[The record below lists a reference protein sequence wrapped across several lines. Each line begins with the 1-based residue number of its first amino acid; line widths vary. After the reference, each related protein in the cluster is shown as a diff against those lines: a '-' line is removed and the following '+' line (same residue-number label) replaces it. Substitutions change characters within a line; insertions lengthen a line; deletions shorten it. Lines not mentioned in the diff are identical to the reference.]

1 MERDL
6 AGPEVRVVGCLMEKQ
21 LATPDYYPLTMNALV
36 AACNQSSNRSPVVNY
51 DATTVQE
58 AIDGL
63 RAKGA
68 VRIVHSPSQRAAKYR
83 HVLDEEL
90 GLDRPEAAVL
100 CVLLLRGPQTPG
112 ELRSRTER
120 MHAFED
126 NAALDHALDWL
137 AERDLV
143 ARLERQPGQKEAR
156 WIHLLGEPAD
166 TPTTESPIA
175 EPLAGAAS
183 GASGDRISRLEAEV
197 AQLREELAELRKLL
211 GE

>member
-1 MERDL
+1 
-6 AGPEVRVVGCLMEKQ
+6 MEKQ

-36 AACNQSSNRSPVVNY
+36 AACNQSSNRNPVVDY
-51 DATTVQE
+51 DAATVQE

-63 RAKGA
+63 RSKGA

-120 MHAFED
+120 MHAFD
-126 NAALDHALDWL
+126 GADALEHALQWL
-137 AERDLV
+137 GDRELA

-156 WIHLLGEPAD
+156 WTHLLGDNTEPSIVAAVD
-166 TPTTESPIA
+166 AGRA
-175 EPLAGAAS
+175 EAPQRGL
-183 GASGDRISRLEAEV
+183 DRVSQLEAEV

-211 GE
+211 DH